1 MEINPPIATKFE
13 VTFRRML
20 ARYIS
25 SHSDHKPILEVSLS
39 VVEYNPQGR
48 YTAVVPASDDVP
60 WQIDW
65 LTNDELSSVFYRK
78 LSYLQRSSEYRK
90 YRCEK
95 PFKTFIPFFHPNQI
109 PPLESLSKGLI
120 ELITGFPLGHVQAYL
135 EPDCKHKLQQFLFST
150 TVSKTQ

>member
-25 SHSDHKPILEVSLS
+25 CHSDRKPILEVSLS
-39 VVEYNPQGR
+39 VVEYNPQGK
-48 YTAVVPASDDVP
+48 YTAVVPASDDVF

-65 LTNDELSSVFYRK
+65 LTNDELSSVFHRK
-78 LSYLQRSSEYRK
+78 LSYLQRSSEYKK

-95 PFKTFIPFFHPNQI
+95 PFKTFIPFFHINQI
-109 PPLESLSKGLI
+109 PSLDCLSNGLI
-120 ELITGFPLGHVQAYL
+120 QLITGFPMEHVQAYL
-135 EPDCKHKLQQFLFST
+135 EPECKYKLKRFLFPLNEL
-150 TVSKTQ
+150 KTQ